1 MLRILPKVLNTQA
14 QACCH
19 FPMQS
24 SIPWHRL
31 LTRRLNARTKLVG
44 PVISCEGAPFKGQAP
59 SKWRDSPAVQSYAIA
74 LDQVKLLSCLNIP
87 AGHLCWQSPAWLA
100 ARGGR
105 LVAIH
110 WKRKCGSGLMT

>member
-1 MLRILPKVLNTQA
+1 MLKSCMFVIYCKRCVLRILPKLLKTQA
-14 QACCH
+14 QAFCC
-19 FPMQS
+19 FLVQS

-74 LDQVKLLSCLNIP
+74 LDQVKFLKIP
-87 AGHLCWQSPAWLA
+87 VGHLCWQPSEQY
-100 ARGGR
+100 
-105 LVAIH
+105 
-110 WKRKCGSGLMT
+110 GLLPGKDGL

>member
-1 MLRILPKVLNTQA
+1 MLSKLPKILKNQA
-14 QACCH
+14 QAFCR
-19 FPMQS
+19 FPAQS

-74 LDQVKLLSCLNIP
+74 LDQVNDAQLSAHP
-87 AGHLCWQSPAWLA
+87 HWPSVLA
-100 ARGGR
+100 FTQD
-105 LVAIH
+105 AIH
-110 WKRKCGSGLMT
+110 WM